1 MEQHYTVAEVADKL
15 RFSKRWVLRAIETG
29 KLRALKLCS
38 PGARKVSERSRI
50 RIPESAVLEMCGE
63 SPKKKTRVD
72 QAVIRRELAR
82 LGLRPEDCGRVGE

>member
-38 PGARKVSERSRI
+38 PDASRVSGKSRI
-50 RIPESAVLEMCGE
+50 RIPESAVLELCGE
-63 SPKKKTRVD
+63 SPRIRRNTD
-72 QAVIRRELAR
+72 QAVARREAAR
-82 LGLRPEDCGRVGE
+82 LGRRLEDCGRVGE